1 MKADY
6 AEPGDRFEV
15 PLDGFVIDIVRDRS
29 LIEIQTG
36 SFGAM
41 GKKLDHLLPS
51 NQILLVYPIAVETY
65 LQKPGV
71 TPRKSPKHGSVYD
84 LFAEL
89 VSIPTLVDHPNLSL
103 EVVLVA
109 VTKVQVADA
118 KVRRGR
124 GGFRTE
130 DRQLRE
136 ILGRHRF
143 NDGRDLLEL
152 VPDGLPPVF
161 TTADLARRA
170 GIGRGVAQQM
180 AYCLR
185 PLGLFIEQG
194 RTKAGI
200 KYSLAP

>member
-1 MKADY
+1 M
-6 AEPGDRFEV
+6 
-15 PLDGFVIDIVRDRS
+15 
-29 LIEIQTG
+29 IEIQTG

-51 NQILLVYPIAVETY
+51 NQILLVYPIAVESY

-71 TPRKSPKHGSVYD
+71 KPRKSPKHGSVYD

-89 VSIPTLVDHPNLSL
+89 VSIPTLLDHPNLSL

-130 DRQLRE
+130 DRLLRE

-161 TTADLARRA
+161 TTADLASRA

>member
-65 LQKPGV
+65 LQKPDV

-109 VTKVQVADA
+109 VTKIQVADA

>member
-15 PLDGFVIDIVRDRS
+15 PLDGFVIDIVRDGS

-65 LQKPGV
+65 LQKPDV

-109 VTKVQVADA
+109 VTKIQVADA

>member
-15 PLDGFVIDIVRDRS
+15 PLDGFVIDIVRDGS

-109 VTKVQVADA
+109 VTKIQVADA

-143 NDGRDLLEL
+143 DEGRDLLEL

-200 KYSLAP
+200 EYSLAP

>member
-1 MKADY
+1 LKADY

-15 PLDGFVIDIVRDRS
+15 PLDGFVIDIVRDGS

-51 NQILLVYPIAVETY
+51 NQILLVYPIAVESY

-71 TPRKSPKHGSVYD
+71 KPRKSPKHGSVYD

>member
-15 PLDGFVIDIVRDRS
+15 PLDGFVIDIVRDGS

-51 NQILLVYPIAVETY
+51 NQIVVVYPIAVETY

-109 VTKVQVADA
+109 VTKIQVADA

-143 NDGRDLLEL
+143 DEGRDLLEL

-200 KYSLAP
+200 EYSLAP

>member
-15 PLDGFVIDIVRDRS
+15 PLDGFVIDIVRDGS

-51 NQILLVYPIAVETY
+51 NQIVVVYPIAVETY

-103 EVVLVA
+103 EV
-109 VTKVQVADA
+109 
-118 KVRRGR
+118 
-124 GGFRTE
+124 
-130 DRQLRE
+130 
-136 ILGRHRF
+136 
-143 NDGRDLLEL
+143 
-152 VPDGLPPVF
+152 
-161 TTADLARRA
+161 
-170 GIGRGVAQQM
+170 
-180 AYCLR
+180 
-185 PLGLFIEQG
+185 
-194 RTKAGI
+194 
-200 KYSLAP
+200 

>member
-71 TPRKSPKHGSVYD
+71 KPRKSPKHGSVYD

-109 VTKVQVADA
+109 VTKIQVADA

-143 NDGRDLLEL
+143 DEGRDLLEL

-200 KYSLAP
+200 EYSLAV

>member
-1 MKADY
+1 LKADY

-71 TPRKSPKHGSVYD
+71 KPRKSPKHGSVYD

-200 KYSLAP
+200 EYSLAP

>member
-1 MKADY
+1 LKADY

-15 PLDGFVIDIVRDRS
+15 PLDGFVIDIVRDGS

-65 LQKPGV
+65 LQKPDV

-109 VTKVQVADA
+109 VTKIQVADA

>member
-15 PLDGFVIDIVRDRS
+15 PLDGFVIDIVRDGS

-51 NQILLVYPIAVETY
+51 NQIVVVYPIAVESY

-109 VTKVQVADA
+109 VTKIQVADA

-143 NDGRDLLEL
+143 DEGRDLLEL

-185 PLGLFIEQG
+185 PLGLFIVQG

-200 KYSLAP
+200 EYSLAV

>member
-15 PLDGFVIDIVRDRS
+15 PLDGFVIDIVRDGS

-65 LQKPGV
+65 LQKPDV

-89 VSIPTLVDHPNLSL
+89 VSIPTLLDHPNLSL

>member
-1 MKADY
+1 M
-6 AEPGDRFEV
+6 
-15 PLDGFVIDIVRDRS
+15 
-29 LIEIQTG
+29 
-36 SFGAM
+36 
-41 GKKLDHLLPS
+41 
-51 NQILLVYPIAVETY
+51 
-65 LQKPGV
+65 
-71 TPRKSPKHGSVYD
+71 
-84 LFAEL
+84 
-89 VSIPTLVDHPNLSL
+89 
-103 EVVLVA
+103 VA
-109 VTKVQVADA
+109 VTKIQVADA

>member
-1 MKADY
+1 LKADY

-15 PLDGFVIDIVRDRS
+15 PLDGFVIDIVRDDS

-51 NQILLVYPIAVETY
+51 NQILLVYPIAVESY

-71 TPRKSPKHGSVYD
+71 KQRKSPKHGSVYD

-109 VTKVQVADA
+109 VTKIQVADA

-136 ILGRHRF
+136 IFGRHRF

-200 KYSLAP
+200 EYSLAP

>member
-15 PLDGFVIDIVRDRS
+15 PLDGFVIDIVRDGS

-51 NQILLVYPIAVETY
+51 NQIVVVYPIAVETY

-109 VTKVQVADA
+109 VTKIQVADA

-143 NDGRDLLEL
+143 DEGRDLLEL

-200 KYSLAP
+200 EYSLAV

>member
-15 PLDGFVIDIVRDRS
+15 PLDGFVIDIVRDGS

-51 NQILLVYPIAVETY
+51 NQIVVVYPIAVETY

-143 NDGRDLLEL
+143 DEGRDLLEL

-200 KYSLAP
+200 EYSLAV